1 MMFATT
7 GKSQNCVPVFQF
19 LCTTIAVLKHQTTN
33 FLNFLHSTISLL
45 KYIISTVLLINY
57 FHTYNYPVHS
67 IKNLFTAPNYVTF
80 MSNSA
85 TNSGIII
92 AILSVLFLSNIYY
105 SFTYLLICIAGI
117 SRILTHFLFELIYSV
132 CKLQQT

>member
-33 FLNFLHSTISLL
+33 FLNFLHSTIILL
-45 KYIISTVLLINY
+45 KFIISIVLLFNY
-57 FHTYNYPVHS
+57 FHTYNYPTHS

-85 TNSGIII
+85 TNYGTIIDI
-92 AILSVLFLSNIYY
+92 IFVLFLSNLCY

-117 SRILTHFLFELIYSV
+117 SRILAHFLFELSSSF